1 MISHLSRSVAINT
14 MIFQCGPYRNHSSA
28 SRAVVPVGVWRHK
41 RTPLIRCGCQRSL
54 RVVRISVAAAVAWDA
69 LCSAFLRP
77 DSVVARYMARQ
88 AADTPLRRPARLRSF
103 APACHRTR
111 LRAAFAGA
119 GLANAALRAWLRFTT
134 ETMAPT
140 NMNNVPAMIAYIPYD
155 GTSEKDRS
163 LARFSPG

>member
-1 MISHLSRSVAINT
+1 M
-14 MIFQCGPYRNHSSA
+14 
-28 SRAVVPVGVWRHK
+28 PVGVWRHK
-41 RTPLIRCGCQRSL
+41 KNSADSVWMSAESAG
-54 RVVRISVAAAVAWDA
+54 VRISVAAAVAWEA
-69 LCSAFLRP
+69 LCSAFLQP

-103 APACHRTR
+103 ASACHRTR
-111 LRAAFAGA
+111 LRADCRSRT
-119 GLANAALRAWLRFTT
+119 ANAALRAWLRFTT